1 MQHILQKIDEKHY
14 DSETKTALKLL
25 VRSEY
30 ILDNVFV
37 HIMNDEKFKDTD
49 IIEIEKLACDISSY
63 LRRKLSKQNDCFMHK

>member
-1 MQHILQKIDEKHY
+1 MQYALQKIDEKHY
-14 DSETKTALKLL
+14 NSEIKTALKLL

-63 LRRKLSKQNDCFMHK
+63 LHKKLFK